1 MVMQQNRASSY
12 AGIVCFINSLLLITA
27 HVTMISVLQVRGS
40 SPSYPELSISL
51 KIEYFPDQIFCL
63 GFHPYLPYSTPSP
76 WDIP

>member
-51 KIEYFPDQIFCL
+51 KIE
-63 GFHPYLPYSTPSP
+63 
-76 WDIP
+76 